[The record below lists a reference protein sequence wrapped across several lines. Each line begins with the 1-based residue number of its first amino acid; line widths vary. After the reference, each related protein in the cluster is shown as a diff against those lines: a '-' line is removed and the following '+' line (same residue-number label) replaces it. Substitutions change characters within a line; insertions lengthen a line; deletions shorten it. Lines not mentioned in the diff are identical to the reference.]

1 MKLMIQLI
9 LIMKIISNACN
20 NMLFCEY
27 FASISM
33 YILFIYVNWFTLL
46 NCKWL
51 NKEMGGTRNVWSLY
65 QTRPRA
71 AKALEGRRR
80 RARRREPSLAATLEE
95 EQVPQQDAEED
106 EE

>member
-1 MKLMIQLI
+1 MTTLLLCIVLIISTWLTVMMKLMIQLI

-46 NCKWL
+46 NCK
-51 NKEMGGTRNVWSLY
+51 
-65 QTRPRA
+65 
-71 AKALEGRRR
+71 
-80 RARRREPSLAATLEE
+80 
-95 EQVPQQDAEED
+95 
-106 EE
+106 